1 MADVVH
7 VRIIYFCRETFMLGF
22 ITAYRPVSAQGFS
35 SRTRLAMAVL
45 AAAGIAG
52 LAHAVP
58 TSFNVNDSS
67 AWTTGTGSGAN
78 SSVTFGFDYSSLGIP
93 QAPGSATTTA
103 LVMRANTNSG
113 AAAVQGIT
121 VSPNGVSLT
130 GDYIVKATI
139 WANSYGGW
147 TTGSTLSTGTG
158 TSQMVGLG
166 VGYTGGTLWRGGSG
180 TSAPGGGS
188 GVWFAAAG
196 DGGFGGTSNTIRD
209 YSAFT
214 GSGALLANF
223 VTSTA
228 AYFASGSGT
237 NPQDNNNPYYQAA
250 FPGPLVN
257 SINSG
262 SWASAQGQ
270 TLLSGTVTNGIAG
283 MAWREF
289 TIARTGTTVTWS
301 IDTTPIATLGT
312 SVPLDGATSITY
324 FDPTS
329 GVAPNNLV
337 FGLVS
342 SYSVELVP
350 EPTTLGLLAAV
361 AVGIMPLVRRRRR
374 PVA

>member
-1 MADVVH
+1 MP
-7 VRIIYFCRETFMLGF
+7 GF
-22 ITAYRPVSAQGFS
+22 ITAYRPVSSQGFP
-35 SRTRLAMAVL
+35 SRTRLAVAVAVL

-52 LAHAVP
+52 AAHAVP

-93 QAPGSATTTA
+93 QAPGSSTTTA
-103 LVMRANTNSG
+103 LVMRSNTNSG
-113 AAAVQGIT
+113 AGAVQGIT

-130 GDYIVKATI
+130 GDYIVRATI

-147 TTGSTLSTGTG
+147 TSGATLSSGTG

-166 VGYTGGTLWRGGSG
+166 VGYTGGTLWRGGA
-180 TSAPGGGS
+180 TAGGGS
-188 GVWFAAAG
+188 GVWFAASG
-196 DGGFGGTSNTIRD
+196 DGGFGATSTTIRD

-214 GSGALLANF
+214 GSGASVGNF
-223 VTSTA
+223 VTSTS
-228 AYFASGSGT
+228 AYYASVSGT
-237 NPQDNNNPYYQAA
+237 AFGAQDNNNPYYQNA

-257 SINSG
+257 NINSG

-270 TLLSGTVTNGIAG
+270 TLLTGTITNGIAG
-283 MAWREF
+283 MAWRGF
-289 TIARTGTTVTWS
+289 TIERTGTTVTWS
-301 IDTTPIATLGT
+301 IDTTPIARLGT

-329 GVAPNNLV
+329 GVSPNNLV

-350 EPTTLGLLAAV
+350 EPTTLGLLAAI
-361 AVGIMPLVRRRRR
+361 AAGMMPLVRRRRR
-374 PVA
+374 PHDD

>member
-1 MADVVH
+1 
-7 VRIIYFCRETFMLGF
+7 MLG
-22 ITAYRPVSAQGFS
+22 ITVVRPVSAQGFS
-35 SRTRLAMAVL
+35 SRTWFAVAVL

-52 LAHAVP
+52 PSHAAP
-58 TSFNVNDSS
+58 TSFDVNDSA

-93 QAPGSATTTA
+93 QAPGSSTTTA
-103 LVMRANTNSG
+103 LVMRSNTNSG

-147 TTGSTLSTGTG
+147 TTGAAISSGAG

-166 VGYTGGTLWRGGSG
+166 VGYTGGTLWRGGAS
-180 TSAPGGGS
+180 TGGGS

-196 DGGFGGTSNTIRD
+196 DGGFGATSTTIRD

-214 GSGALLANF
+214 GSGASVGNF
-223 VTSTA
+223 VTSTS
-228 AYFASGSGT
+228 AYFASASGT
-237 NPQDNNNPYYQAA
+237 GAQDNNNPYYQNA
-250 FPGPLVN
+250 FPGSLVN

-262 SWASAQGQ
+262 SWASAQSQ

-329 GVAPNNLV
+329 SVAGSPNLA

-350 EPTTLGLLAAV
+350 EPTTLGLVAAI
-361 AVGIMPLVRRRRR
+361 AAGMMPFVRRWRR
-374 PVA
+374 PAA